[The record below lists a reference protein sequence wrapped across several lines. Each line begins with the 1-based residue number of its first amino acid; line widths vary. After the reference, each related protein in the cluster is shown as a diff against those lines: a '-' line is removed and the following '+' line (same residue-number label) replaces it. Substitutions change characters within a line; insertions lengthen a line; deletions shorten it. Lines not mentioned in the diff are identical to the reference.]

1 MNSKWQETAYILY
14 TCNLHKERDS
24 MRAVTVA
31 GNMDTLYAV
40 IGTYILNGEMD
51 YRGYSKLKGF
61 EMFREDCRNEEFTS
75 AHLDYGYIED
85 HPVAVMGSE
94 MSQQWK
100 TAYEWLNMTDAEYEA
115 HRDGTALKGI
125 ETDRLRQILD
135 RALRSAANDYRG
147 AELYDFLHETLEMKD
162 TEIHKAGFDLEEFYA
177 DPDECVG
184 SWYEDEQEDEEDAE
198 L

>member
-1 MNSKWQETAYILY
+1 MNSKRQETAYILF

-24 MRAVTVA
+24 MSAVTIA
-31 GNMDTLYAV
+31 GNVDTLYAA

-61 EMFREDCRNEEFTS
+61 EMFREDCRNGEFTS

-85 HPVAVMGSE
+85 HPVAFIDSE
-94 MSQQWK
+94 SSQIWK
-100 TAYEWLNMTDAEYEA
+100 TAFEWLNMTDAEYEA

-125 ETDRLRQILD
+125 KPDRLRQIHD
-135 RALRSAANDYRG
+135 RALRSVANDYRG
-147 AELYDFLHETLEMKD
+147 AELYDFLHGTLEMKD
-162 TEIHKAGFDLEEFYA
+162 TEIHKAGFDLSDFYA

-184 SWYEDEQEDEEDAE
+184 SWYESEQEDEEDAE

>member
-1 MNSKWQETAYILY
+1 MSFRRQERAYILY

-61 EMFREDCRNEEFTS
+61 EVFREDRKNAEFAS

-94 MSQQWK
+94 LSKQWE
-100 TAYEWLNMTDAEYEA
+100 TAFEWLHMTDAEYEA
-115 HRDGTALKGI
+115 HRDGTMLKGI

-162 TEIHKAGFDLEEFYA
+162 TEIHKAGFDLAEFYA

-184 SWYEDEQEDEEDAE
+184 NWYDSEQEDEEDAE